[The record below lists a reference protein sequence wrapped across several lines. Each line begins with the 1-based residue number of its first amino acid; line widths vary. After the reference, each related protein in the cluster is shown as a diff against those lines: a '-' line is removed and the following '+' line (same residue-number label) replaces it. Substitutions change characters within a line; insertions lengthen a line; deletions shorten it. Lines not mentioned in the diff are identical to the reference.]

1 MLQLKWGTLL
11 TFSISYVSW
20 VPSQLDDRV
29 FPLFLEFW
37 WKLRMQILC
46 NGLPETWADSSIL
59 IYIHYLELMK
69 SVGSHGSLSLL
80 FMMKVMVWDFVSN
93 SHKLWLHSSMCY
105 LKLLV
110 EISLQFHVEV
120 CWHAYSWG
128 KVMNLIFIF
137 NYLKCFVHQMY
148 ACPCCTM
155 DAKECLVQWEFA
167 HNYLFQPN
175 QRKGLSRFV
184 YNDLCFQSC

>member
-1 MLQLKWGTLL
+1 M
-11 TFSISYVSW
+11 
-20 VPSQLDDRV
+20 
-29 FPLFLEFW
+29 
-37 WKLRMQILC
+37 KL
-46 NGLPETWADSSIL
+46 
-59 IYIHYLELMK
+59 
-69 SVGSHGSLSLL
+69 VGSHGSLSLL
-80 FMMKVMVWDFVSN
+80 FMTKVMVWHFVSN

-128 KVMNLIFIF
+128 KVMNLILIF
-137 NYLKCFVHQMY
+137 NYLICFVHQMY
-148 ACPCCTM
+148 TCPCCTM

-167 HNYLFQPN
+167 HDYLFQPN

-184 YNDLCFQSC
+184 YNDFCFHLSISLVRNMTLSTVWAYNSWWCNFPPCLDICCGVCALWMIPASYERYLFDWSLGRMLEHMSMLLT